1 MSPVSLVYLG
11 ALLFSLAGMVLLDL
25 RHRLFFGRDPRRAG
39 LVLVVGVVFFLLWDL
54 AGIATGI
61 FLHGAS
67 TYATG
72 WMLAPQ
78 LPVEELVFLIFL
90 CYLTM
95 NLVAL
100 LERLLHRLRPTRP
113 AAPLGDDAPDR
124 SSAHAPSSAE
134 GGPR

>member
-1 MSPVSLVYLG
+1 MSPVSLLYLG

-25 RHRLFFGRDPRRAG
+25 RHRLFFGRDPRRAAV
-39 LVLVVGVVFFLLWDL
+39 VLVVGVAFFLLWDL
-54 AGIATGI
+54 AGIASGI

-95 NLVAL
+95 NLIAL
-100 LERLLHRLRPTRP
+100 LERLLHRFRPIAPTAP
-113 AAPLGDDAPDR
+113 ADDDAPAR
-124 SSAHAPSSAE
+124 SSAE
-134 GGPR
+134 GGAR